1 MFLGQFQHTIDKKGR
16 VSIPFKFREVL
27 TDRYEETL
35 IITAD
40 LDQCLVGYPVEEWR
54 LIEEK
59 AKQLPMMKKEVKD
72 WLRVFYSRAVECAL
86 DRHGRILVPP
96 PLREYAR
103 LQREIV
109 LLGMFNKI
117 ELWDQRR
124 WKEKELQVSKN
135 SEKISEALAGL
146 GL

>member
-1 MFLGQFQHTIDKKGR
+1 MQLNVPWIVMGESSFL
-16 VSIPFKFREVL
+16 
-27 TDRYEETL
+27 
-35 IITAD
+35 
-40 LDQCLVGYPVEEWR
+40 
-54 LIEEK
+54 
-59 AKQLPMMKKEVKD
+59 
-72 WLRVFYSRAVECAL
+72 
-86 DRHGRILVPP
+86 P

-117 ELWDQRR
+117 ELWDQKR

-135 SEKISEALAGL
+135 SEKISEALAEL